1 MRAPESPWP
10 REMSCVRSVFSL
22 LLTTAFLLTGHGL
35 HMTFLPLMASEIG
48 LSQTVIGLSGSAYFV
63 GFISGALVTPHIIAR
78 VGHIRS
84 FTTLMAVFLCCFQV
98 LPMSDAGW
106 VWILMRFLLGAVM
119 CGAYTVVESWLSD
132 QADSRSHGRVLG
144 IYTLVVLAAMATGQG
159 ILGLTY
165 GDAAQVFAVISI
177 LIGCAIIPVSLT
189 SSLAPAPVP
198 ATRIDFMKLY
208 RRSHTA
214 FAGALGSGVVIGTFW
229 TLGAVHVVSV
239 TGNAEFAPTFIAV
252 SILGGALV
260 QYPIGLASD
269 HIDRRHVLTFL
280 CAMSSLTAFYLSS
293 ATDTTSLLIGAAAF
307 GAASNSLYAVSLAKA
322 ADNSE
327 RDEFVMIGSSVLLL
341 NAVGAAM
348 GSFAFGWAMRSAEG
362 NILFTLMAFACAVFA
377 VFIAIQPKG
386 ATAVAT
392 QEQSSFVAATSAT
405 APAALQQD
413 PRAGDI
419 AEEDQLVPADS
430 TISKGDVGRDV
441 EYSPVT

>member
-1 MRAPESPWP
+1 
-10 REMSCVRSVFSL
+10 
-22 LLTTAFLLTGHGL
+22 
-35 HMTFLPLMASEIG
+35 MTFLPLMASEIG

-63 GFISGALVTPHIIAR
+63 GFISGALVTPHIIAK

-106 VWILMRFLLGAVM
+106 VWILARFLLGAVM

-132 QADSRSHGRVLG
+132 QADARSHGRVLG
-144 IYTLVVLAAMATGQG
+144 IYTLVVLGAMAAGQG
-159 ILGLTY
+159 ILGLIY

-239 TGNAEFAPTFIAV
+239 TGDAEFAPMFIAV

-260 QYPIGLASD
+260 QYPIGIASD

-280 CAMSSLTAFYLSS
+280 CAMSTLTALYLST

-341 NAVGAAM
+341 NAVGAAI
-348 GSFAFGWAMRSAEG
+348 GSFIFGWAMRSAEG
-362 NILFTLMAFACAVFA
+362 DILFTLIAIACALFA
-377 VFIAIQPKG
+377 AFIAIQPKG

-392 QEQSSFVAATSAT
+392 QEQSTFVPATSAT

-419 AEEDQLVPADS
+419 AEEDQLVPVESVVSATEEASD
-430 TISKGDVGRDV
+430 I
-441 EYSPVT
+441 EYSPAA